1 MYLIFNHL
9 RLCLTNNNNK
19 NHQPSFRENQGRDG
33 LSEKIAN
40 KGRK

>member
-9 RLCLTNNNNK
+9 RLSLTYNNNK
-19 NHQPSFRENQGRDG
+19 HQPSFRDNQGRDS
-33 LSEKIAN
+33 LSEKTAN